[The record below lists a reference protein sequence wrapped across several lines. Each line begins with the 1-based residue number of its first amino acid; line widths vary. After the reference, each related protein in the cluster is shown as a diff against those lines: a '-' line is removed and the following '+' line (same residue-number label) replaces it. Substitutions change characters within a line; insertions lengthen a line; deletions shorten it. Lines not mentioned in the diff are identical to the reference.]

1 MGSHR
6 AFAMEPVPAAAPNL
20 HLIDGVLSGKQPEQS
35 SVNMNNRSHGGWERM
50 ENIAYKAD
58 RMVLTTWIGA
68 ASEGERNGIL
78 NFYIVCTK
86 VKMFLLNP
94 IFFYKF
100 NVSTSLKS

>member
-6 AFAMEPVPAAAPNL
+6 AFAMEQVPAIAPNL
-20 HLIDGVLSGKQPEQS
+20 HLIDGVLFGEQPEQS
-35 SVNMNNRSHGGWERM
+35 SVNMNNRSQGGWESM
-50 ENIAYKAD
+50 ENMAYKTD

-86 VKMFLLNP
+86 VKMFLLNSL
-94 IFFYKF
+94 FF
-100 NVSTSLKS
+100 LQI